1 MQSTKCYHGLTIM
14 FNPKTLR
21 LIVDL
26 GSGKITW
33 DQPIVLSISIYN
45 FRNIMS
51 IQLIGHDILQMI
63 FLCVFF
69 D

>member
-1 MQSTKCYHGLTIM
+1 M

-33 DQPIVLSISIYN
+33 EQPIVLSISVYN

-51 IQLIGHDILQMI
+51 IQLIDLDI
-63 FLCVFF
+63 
-69 D
+69 

>member
-1 MQSTKCYHGLTIM
+1 M

-33 DQPIVLSISIYN
+33 DQPIVLNISVYN

-51 IQLIGHDILQMI
+51 IQLIGHDM
-63 FLCVFF
+63 
-69 D
+69 